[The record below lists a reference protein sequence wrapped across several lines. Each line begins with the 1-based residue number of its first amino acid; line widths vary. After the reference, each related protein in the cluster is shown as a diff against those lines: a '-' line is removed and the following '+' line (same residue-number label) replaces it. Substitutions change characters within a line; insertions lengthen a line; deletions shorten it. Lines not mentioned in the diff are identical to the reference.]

1 MREGEKERERARER
15 KTYIVGKKRGGGAV
29 VVVAI
34 IGHGVKAERI
44 EGYTFTTYVAT
55 SPC

>member
-1 MREGEKERERARER
+1 MRDGEREKER
-15 KTYIVGKKRGGGAV
+15 KMYIVGKKRGGDAV